1 LEIPKEPDNRAMSRQ
16 SFSYKFGAFRLD
28 PFERLLLREGVPLT
42 ITPKVFDT
50 LLALVEN
57 SGHMVEKDDLIKR
70 IWPDAIVEEANLTV
84 NISILRKA
92 LGEKY
97 IETVPKHGYRFVAP
111 VERLLDENVVLE
123 ERTRSHLVIEQE
135 IETVPNLFTRAW
147 RSPATKILAAVVVA
161 TVGLSVYYFVS
172 RADSKEKAA
181 AWTRE
186 TKSEEAYNA
195 YLLGRYFFDRSGVAG
210 AVEKSIGYYQQAIA
224 LDPGY
229 ARAYAGLADVYS
241 LDLAFPQS
249 PEKRLEAHNRVQ
261 SAVLKALE
269 LDDSLAEAHTSLAR
283 LRFYE
288 WDWATAEKEY
298 RRAIELDQSY
308 STARFLYGWYLQT
321 VGRTNEGLAEL
332 YRAQQLE
339 PLSININITIGASLT
354 SLGQYDRAIEQL
366 QKTVDL
372 SPTSVWPHVRLAQAY
387 EMKGE
392 MNRSLEEFQKAIALS
407 PEGTGTVGT
416 PKIRLAQA
424 YAFSGMKDE
433 AMKILH
439 EWNQGDK
446 PRPQTY
452 DIAVVYSG
460 LGDHAKAFELLER
473 VYEDKDLNLLNVR
486 TDPRLVAL
494 RSDQRY
500 ATLMRRVGL
509 SF

>member
-1 LEIPKEPDNRAMSRQ
+1 MSRQ
-16 SFSYKFGAFRLD
+16 SYSYKFGVFHLD

-42 ITPKVFDT
+42 VTPKVFDT
-50 LLALVEN
+50 LLVLVEN
-57 SGHMVEKDDLIKR
+57 SGHMVEKEDLIKR

-97 IETVPKHGYRFVAP
+97 IETIPKHGYRFVAP
-111 VERLLDENVVLE
+111 VERLLNENVVLE

-135 IETVPNLFTRAW
+135 IETVPNLFARAW
-147 RSPATKILAAVVVA
+147 RSPATKVLAVALVA
-161 TVGLSVYYFVS
+161 TIGLSVYYFVT
-172 RADSKEKAA
+172 RANSKEPVA

-195 YLLGRYFFDRSGVAG
+195 YVLGRYFFDRSGVEG

-241 LDLAFPQS
+241 LELAFPQS

-308 STARFLYGWYLQT
+308 ATARFLYGWYLQT

-332 YRAQQLE
+332 YRAQQLD

-354 SLGQYDRAIEQL
+354 SLEQYDRAIEQL
-366 QKTVDL
+366 QKTIDL

-392 MNRSLEEFQKAIALS
+392 KERSFAEFQKAIDLS
-407 PEGTGTVGT
+407 PDKLGKVST

-424 YAFSGMKDE
+424 YAFSGMKLE
-433 AMKILH
+433 AMKILL
-439 EWNQGDK
+439 EWNHGEK
-446 PRPQTY
+446 PRPQNY
-452 DIAVVYSG
+452 DIAVVFAG
-460 LGDHAKAFELLER
+460 LGDHTKAFEILEQ
-473 VYEDKDLNLLNVR
+473 VYEDRDLNLLNVR
-486 TDPRLVAL
+486 TDPRLGAL
-494 RSDQRY
+494 RSDPRY
-500 ATLMRRVGL
+500 AKLMQRVGL